1 MTKRPTTHARV
12 RTAAALKAD
21 ARLLSG
27 DPSRVAR
34 AAIGDDPAPAA
45 ETDTGT
51 VGELWLYGVVG
62 GWWRGFDAESVANA
76 LRQIDVDT
84 LYVRIHSPGG
94 HASDGV
100 AISNL
105 LRNHRAKIVTVVD
118 GLAASAASVIAIA
131 GDEVVMCPGSQMMLH
146 DASTYG
152 WGNAAD
158 LRRAA
163 DWIDGQSA
171 NYASVYAHKA
181 GGTGDQWRQVMLAN
195 DGDGTWYTADGAVAA
210 KLADE
215 VGTRVAMS
223 SPPVAPE
230 DEVDESDDDLLAR
243 VEHDLLLLEQHVH
256 PAARAAWQGQPP
268 KPTSQSATKP
278 PSASAVGSTHTEG
291 GPAVAFSD
299 EQLTTMR
306 ESLQLEETADE
317 AAITAAVQAV
327 VAENLEER
335 SSSATAGDG
344 DVVIP
349 EVRLRDL
356 EASAATG
363 VKAMERLHAMERD
376 AFLDEH
382 KAKFPATSR
391 ADWGKRFDKDPE
403 GTRELLSAAA
413 DLVPTSELGH
423 ESDGIAREDG
433 VPSSLA
439 EVREDPTYKN
449 WEI

>member
-1 MTKRPTTHARV
+1 MSKRPALTRV

-34 AAIGDDPAPAA
+34 AAVDDDAA
-45 ETDTGT
+45 TDTDLGT
-51 VGELWLYGVVG
+51 TGELWLYGIVG

-76 LRQIDVDT
+76 LRELDVDT

-105 LRNHRAKIVTVVD
+105 LRNHRAKVVVVVD

-146 DASTYG
+146 DASTG
-152 WGNAAD
+152 MWGMEAD

-163 DWIDGQSA
+163 DWIGKQSD
-171 NYASVYAHKA
+171 NYAGVYAHKA
-181 GGTGDQWRQVMLAN
+181 GGTAAQWRQDVMLAN
-195 DGDGTWYTADGAVAA
+195 DGDGTWFTAEEAVNV

-215 VGTRVAMS
+215 VGTRVAVG

-230 DEVDESDDDLLAR
+230 DDLDWDDDEMLAR
-243 VEHDLLLLEQHVH
+243 VEHDLRLLEQQVH
-256 PAARAAWQGQPP
+256 PAALAAWQGDAP
-268 KPTSQSATKP
+268 KPAAKP
-278 PSASAVGSTHTEG
+278 APKSPSASAVGSTHTEG
-291 GPAVAFSD
+291 GSAVTFSD

-306 ESLQLEETADE
+306 ESLEVEETADE
-317 AAITAAVQAV
+317 AAILAAVQAV

-335 SSSATAGDG
+335 PSTATAGDG

-349 EVRLRDL
+349 EVRLKDL

-363 VKAMERLHAMERD
+363 VAAMKKLHAMERD

-382 KAKFPATSR
+382 KSKYPATSR
-391 ADWGKRFDKDPE
+391 ADWAKRFDKDPE

-413 DLVPTSELGH
+413 DLVPTSEVGH
-423 ESDGIAREDG
+423 ESDGVNREDG
-433 VPSSLA
+433 ATASL
-439 EVREDPTYKN
+439 EDVRNDPAYTN
-449 WEI
+449 WEL